1 MEPVDRKG
9 DQPMVGN
16 DESSDGQK
24 IDVLTARFEAISA
37 MMMTFMIDNQQKMDA
52 LMIGMGP
59 QGDQAREMGA
69 IKQALRESDEK
80 NELQFK
86 KLEDTVYHN
95 KQQVRFEES
104 ANKKRAHEEIN
115 WEGDDKEGGAGKAGS
130 AKDGGVPCIFGGRYC
145 ELGGWPQEGGQC
157 SCSCEWW
164 RLEWAGFQSWRVER
178 LQVVCEGFREEAH
191 EEDPRGAGENGDQS
205 DEYGAG

>member
-69 IKQALRESDEK
+69 IYQIS
-80 NELQFK
+80 
-86 KLEDTVYHN
+86 
-95 KQQVRFEES
+95 FE
-104 ANKKRAHEEIN
+104 
-115 WEGDDKEGGAGKAGS
+115 
-130 AKDGGVPCIFGGRYC
+130 
-145 ELGGWPQEGGQC
+145 
-157 SCSCEWW
+157 
-164 RLEWAGFQSWRVER
+164 RV
-178 LQVVCEGFREEAH
+178 
-191 EEDPRGAGENGDQS
+191 
-205 DEYGAG
+205 